1 MEKSIRELFEKIKRL
16 QPCVV
21 YVKNMDAIAA
31 SEDEHLH
38 GAILELLEY
47 LTEFSDNNKEVFL
60 LCSVTRD
67 IHQQIE
73 KYFGE
78 RI

>member
-21 YVKNMDAIAA
+21 YIKDFDAIA

-38 GAILELLEY
+38 GAILELGI
-47 LTEFSDNNKEVFL
+47 SN
-60 LCSVTRD
+60 
-67 IHQQIE
+67 
-73 KYFGE
+73 
-78 RI
+78 